1 VAQVANNGSGRLAAI
16 LKGPTGLSN
25 KLAAISSRENV
36 QLGEIAPQHIR
47 PQNVAP
53 ELAERTAGVKYP
65 VYYVFCERFTN
76 QLREKF
82 RTFSGKARLVVDVR
96 VTHERL
102 EELGRQLEL
111 HAEAVTDVLDSHR
124 GDWGGGIFYTGG
136 YEVTF
141 GGMKHGGKN
150 FIQSAKVAFEVD
162 VSIG

>member
-1 VAQVANNGSGRLAAI
+1 
-16 LKGPTGLSN
+16 
-25 KLAAISSRENV
+25 
-36 QLGEIAPQHIR
+36 
-47 PQNVAP
+47 
-53 ELAERTAGVKYP
+53 
-65 VYYVFCERFTN
+65 
-76 QLREKF
+76 
-82 RTFSGKARLVVDVR
+82 VVEVR

-111 HAEAVTDVLDSHR
+111 HAEAVTDVLDSNR

-141 GGMKHGGKN
+141 AGMKHGGKN